1 MPGITA
7 GSPLHPLP
15 EYDVVEV
22 ASRSGGHRRRVA
34 VLGLL
39 CDYAQLYRKSAFNG
53 LAAAGGI
60 EPPIDALKRL
70 AGALRDAEK
79 PDAVVAMTHLL
90 DPEDDAICATGL
102 CDAVLGGHDH
112 AVTARAS
119 SGVPLAKAGMDAT
132 HAVVMDLSWG
142 DARAATPAI
151 RATVERTADF
161 APDAALHVS
170 LAAWSIA
177 SSVSEL

>member
-70 AGALRDAEK
+70 TGALRDAEK

-90 DPEDDAICATGL
+90 DPAWKSNLQPDFNVRVIERFGPDSF
-102 CDAVLGGHDH
+102 AVL
-112 AVTARAS
+112 REPNES
-119 SGVPLAKAGMDAT
+119 N
-132 HAVVMDLSWG
+132 
-142 DARAATPAI
+142 R
-151 RATVERTADF
+151 
-161 APDAALHVS
+161 
-170 LAAWSIA
+170 
-177 SSVSEL
+177 SVQKSAESTST